1 MLNKQDQNQTAG
13 DGAVQTQVVGQNNSI
28 NVYNGIS
35 ATDAIAI
42 AKTVFGEQ
50 SKQALENFACIAAKT
65 AEERIH
71 HLESILLPRLEKIE
85 NGLSHFQDPKFQF
98 MIRDA
103 QISAAKTDS
112 QDDWNLLSELL
123 AHHVENNG
131 NKMSDV
137 AINEAIKVVGQI
149 DVEALGILTILYGIG
164 YFRPISGNISEGIK
178 VMEDTL
184 KTIFPRPFPKDSN
197 CLEHLAVL
205 NVIRISSLPIKKL
218 ENYLLNKYKDY
229 VCVGVKKGSSEY
241 FSVIKILDSYKIPH
255 SDLVEN
261 ECLDGYFRLNISS
274 IENVSPQYVEPVS
287 CVLDKYS
294 NDKSLLKEAK
304 INFMNIWDSFE
315 YLKALRC
322 WWDSMPFSYS
332 ITHVG
337 KILAQINAKRLVP
350 DIPDKRW
357 F

>member
-28 NVYNGIS
+28 NVYTGIS

-42 AKTVFGEQ
+42 AKTVLEEQ
-50 SKQALENFACIAAKT
+50 SKQTLQNFTCIAAKT

-123 AHHVENNG
+123 VYHVENDKNRISDAAV
-131 NKMSDV
+131 NK
-137 AINEAIKVVGQI
+137 AIEVVGQV
-149 DVEALGILTILYGIG
+149 DLDALGILTILYGICHL
-164 YFRPISGNISEGIK
+164 RPVSGQVYNGIK
-178 VMEDTL
+178 
-184 KTIFPRPFPKDSN
+184 TIDSIFKSFYSGQFPTSTDY
-197 CLEHLAVL
+197 LEHLDSL
-205 NVIRISSLPIKKL
+205 NAIRISSASIIKL
-218 ENYLLNKYKDY
+218 ENYLYNNYKNY
-229 VCVGVKKGSSEY
+229 ACIGIPKNSSEHL
-241 FSVIKILDSYKIPH
+241 KANEILNSYKI
-255 SDLVEN
+255 SLSLLVDN
-261 ECLDGYFRLNISS
+261 ECLDGYLVFDIFG
-274 IENVSPQYVEPVS
+274 IDNVLPEYKKPVS
-287 CVLDKYS
+287 QILDLYS
-294 NDKSLLKEAK
+294 NDNILLDKAKSNFLK
-304 INFMNIWDSFE
+304 IWDSFE
-315 YLKALRC
+315 FLHELRN
-322 WWDSMPFSYS
+322 WWNTLPFAFS

>member
-1 MLNKQDQNQTAG
+1 MLNKQGQNQIAG
-13 DGAVQTQVVGQNNSI
+13 DGAVQTQVVGQNNSV

-35 ATDAIAI
+35 ATDVIAI
-42 AKTVFGEQ
+42 AKTVYGEQ
-50 SKQALENFACIAAKT
+50 SKQALQNFTCIAEKT
-65 AEERIH
+65 AEERIQ
-71 HLESILLPRLEKIE
+71 HLESILLPRLKKIE

-98 MIRDA
+98 MVRDA

-123 AHHVENNG
+123 AHHVENND

-149 DVEALGILTILYGIG
+149 DVEALGILTILYGID
-164 YFRPISGNISEGIK
+164 YFRPISGGVRKGIND
-178 VMEDTL
+178 METIL
-184 KTIFPRPFPKDSN
+184 RTIFPMPFPKDSN
-197 CLEHLAVL
+197 RLEHLDVL

-218 ENYLLNKYKDY
+218 EDYLLDNYKNY
-229 VCVGVKKGSSEY
+229 ICVGIKKGSCEY

-261 ECLDGYFRLNISS
+261 ECLDGYLRLNISC
-274 IENVSPQYVEPVS
+274 IENVLPQYVEPVS
-287 CVLDKYS
+287 CVLNKYS
-294 NDKSLLKEAK
+294 NDKSLLKEVK
-304 INFMNIWDSFE
+304 MNFMNIWDSFE
-315 YLKALRC
+315 YLRNLRC
-322 WWDSMPFSYS
+322 WWNSMPFSYS

-337 KILAQINAKRLVP
+337 KILAQINAKRLIP
-350 DIPDKRW
+350 NIPDKRW